1 MNRRTCGS
9 IHDGASVAVTGE
21 PVFERGYRDGSS
33 IANEAGSVPEPYWA
47 VCQYLVDPHIQALR
61 AGQRA
66 QSVTQLLAGSDF
78 TRVEVGKL
86 EEVRQAWAALD
97 SFANAAVDVA
107 GGRYDDD
114 GYSRSA
120 GISSMPARRWQRWS
134 SVQTRL
140 TGMMVATA

>member
-1 MNRRTCGS
+1 MNQRTCGS
-9 IHDGASVAVTGE
+9 IHDEASVAVTGE

-33 IANEAGSVPEPYWA
+33 IADEAGSVPEPYWA
-47 VCQYLVDPHIQALR
+47 VCQNLVDPYMQALR

-66 QSVTQLLAGSDF
+66 QSVAQLLAGSDF

-86 EEVRQAWAALD
+86 GKFRQAWDVLD
-97 SFANAAVDVA
+97 IFANAAVNVA

-140 TGMMVATA
+140 RGMMVAAA